1 MNRLRS
7 TDRPL
12 RMEFEAIQAIQITW
26 SRLRRDPSFQ
36 YDRPD
41 LLVLFVET
49 TGVYG
54 TNSAISEFD
63 FFLSF
68 DFTFHVCKLLSN
80 AVAWNESIVKLFK
93 FRKIDWIS
101 TFWFLRSSETHRQ
114 EEPRSRSSWQGSGL
128 TQERYDVRLDVIVE
142 IRILSSII

>member
-63 FFLSF
+63 FFILR
-68 DFTFHVCKLLSN
+68 FHVSCLQ
-80 AVAWNESIVKLFK
+80 VAIK
-93 FRKIDWIS
+93 RC
-101 TFWFLRSSETHRQ
+101 
-114 EEPRSRSSWQGSGL
+114 
-128 TQERYDVRLDVIVE
+128 RLE
-142 IRILSSII
+142 